1 MGNPQGLQFKTTDDF
16 FDYLTEE
23 ELELVLF
30 LRKIILECIPAVKE
44 KLAYNV
50 PFYYRHSRI
59 CFIWPSSIPWG
70 KVDKGVAIGF
80 CKGDLLTDETFK
92 TTKFISKLVFTS
104 IKEID
109 VDFLKQQ
116 IYEAV
121 LIDEQIAKAKRRKI
135 Q

>member
-1 MGNPQGLQFKTTDDF
+1 MGNPQGIQFKSVDDF
-16 FDYLTEE
+16 LDYLPEE
-23 ELELVLF
+23 ELGVVLF
-30 LRKIILECIPAVKE
+30 LRKTIQECMPDVKE

-59 CFIWPSSIPWG
+59 CFIWPASIPWG
-70 KVDKGVAIGF
+70 KVNKGVAVGF

-92 TTKFISKLVFTS
+92 STKFISKLTYLTV
-104 IKEID
+104 KEID
-109 VDFLKQQ
+109 IDFLKQQ
-116 IYEAV
+116 IYEAI